1 LEDSFIES
9 SRKCLAL
16 FSRRD
21 EVSELQEI
29 IGKKVN
35 WTEYNT
41 VLKKLSDLRLYTET
55 LADEVFIGHREA
67 LNREF
72 AKKSNQSWVE
82 EQLRLKT
89 DLTDLNEVR
98 ASLERL
104 EVQVAHNDAKQS
116 KHVQEL
122 RDETE
127 AKRLAMAKEHLA
139 MISTN
144 RTSIAELRGEHECT
158 VAKLTTAEGEIVLLN
173 RRSQELGEILDTV
186 RKRQE
191 EVVITSIEA
200 IQAHLAAVDT
210 AAQKTQSDLQQLAG
224 EVSEFRET
232 SKQKFSDLYMKMAI
246 CKEQL
251 EFLMQAV
258 DAIKKR
264 SRETAKAHTTQ
275 FKEITDDQEKMAENL
290 ADMERSLKRSER
302 EIRDVDRRTM
312 KALDDGLPP
321 DPLPLPPPDQNE
333 RLKGVLE
340 QLELIANG
348 GTCQPVH
355 VDPKRPALPWH
366 GKGGGCSAEA
376 DLPRL
381 GRFDAKTPSCID
393 TARNAGT
400 AHGTHGLGAHVQLS
414 SGKGQR
420 KKRNS

>member
-1 LEDSFIES
+1 M
-9 SRKCLAL
+9 
-16 FSRRD
+16 
-21 EVSELQEI
+21 
-29 IGKKVN
+29 G
-35 WTEYNT
+35 
-41 VLKKLSDLRLYTET
+41 
-55 LADEVFIGHREA
+55 
-67 LNREF
+67 
-72 AKKSNQSWVE
+72 
-82 EQLRLKT
+82 
-89 DLTDLNEVR
+89 
-98 ASLERL
+98 
-104 EVQVAHNDAKQS
+104 
-116 KHVQEL
+116 
-122 RDETE
+122 
-127 AKRLAMAKEHLA
+127 
-139 MISTN
+139 
-144 RTSIAELRGEHECT
+144 
-158 VAKLTTAEGEIVLLN
+158 GEIVLLN

-290 ADMERSLKRSER
+290 ADMER
-302 EIRDVDRRTM
+302 RTM